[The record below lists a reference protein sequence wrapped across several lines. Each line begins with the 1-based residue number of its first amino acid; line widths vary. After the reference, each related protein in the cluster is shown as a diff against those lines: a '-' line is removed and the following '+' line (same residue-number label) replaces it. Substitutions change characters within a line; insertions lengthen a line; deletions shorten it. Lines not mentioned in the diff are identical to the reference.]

1 MSKMSLKIAQNH
13 ENSWNVLLWW
23 FVAPKIIGKKSEKI
37 QGSSK
42 YSVECVE
49 KV

>member
-1 MSKMSLKIAQNH
+1 MSKMRLKIAKNH

-23 FVAPKIIGKKSEKI
+23 FVAPKIIGKKFEKI

-49 KV
+49 NV